1 MKRIDHVLFQANTDF
16 IAYFDAQPL
25 PGGDFGIEPCSCFG
39 RFIASQA
46 REKKDVSRSLS
57 VVEDVLRGGGLNADQ
72 LRSSFFPALNV
83 ALKEEGVRA
92 QIEMKLGPLSTAVWT
107 RLRKDDSHSVI

>member
-1 MKRIDHVLFQANTDF
+1 MKRIDHILFQADTDF

-39 RFIASQA
+39 HFIASEA
-46 REKKDVSRSLS
+46 RGKKDVSRSLG
-57 VVEDVLRGGGLNADQ
+57 VVEEVLRGGGLNVDQ
-72 LRSSFFPALNV
+72 IRSSFFPALNV

-92 QIEMKLGPLSTAVWT
+92 QIERVLGPLSTEVWT
-107 RLRKDDSHSVI
+107 RLRKNDSHPVI